1 MVTALTVSLGFFFH
15 FLDFNTRTANDL
27 VVSNPEM
34 ALQARWQEQ
43 SSIAIKAN
51 YIHIR

>member
-1 MVTALTVSLGFFFH
+1 MVAAVTLSLDFFFD

-43 SSIAIKAN
+43 SSIAIKA
-51 YIHIR
+51 